1 MGSRLDPQGV
11 TELFAMGGHGIYVW
25 SAYALTFAALIGLAI
40 WPLVALRATVRRMK
54 RRGGQR

>member
-1 MGSRLDPQGV
+1 M